1 MKLNENK
8 IIDTVNKTLSLTCG
22 FEFKDNVCTIRF
34 STLKDGEYTYST
46 TIEQLLRL
54 SNEFMDPNMILLSGS
69 YEVMLIIRINNKLYY
84 DNDI

>member
-1 MKLNENK
+1 MKLNENR
-8 IIDTVNKTLSLTCG
+8 IIDTVIKTLAVTCG

-46 TIEQLLRL
+46 TIEQILKL
-54 SNEFMDPNMILLSGS
+54 SEEFMDPNMILLSGS

-84 DNDI
+84 DMT

>member
-1 MKLNENK
+1 MKLNENR
-8 IIDTVNKTLSLTCG
+8 IIDKVNNILSLTCG
-22 FEFKDNVCTIRF
+22 FEFKDNVCIVRF
-34 STLKDGEYTYST
+34 STIKDEEYTYST
-46 TIEQLLRL
+46 TMEQILIL